1 MSGQAPKH
9 KRPRGS
15 PARATEPT
23 CPYQALRALGCPL
36 PGLGLPQLHS
46 DVRGFQRWPQDTLRW
61 SRDPQSPTKKA
72 HSPPRSHPRWPRTAL
87 QGHFCTPGLLR
98 PLPWPPFSGRR
109 PCLLLGLA
117 PCFSCSRECSV
128 NTPGTAQAPL
138 PWPGEGEA
146 RPRRGPRGCPLH
158 LFLPPVLGPPP
169 LPELTMTNCKAPG
182 PPPPCAACFHTQATL
197 RPADTPEVATAVSR
211 RPQPWPGPPREQ
223 PVSGRTERPAGSR

>member
-23 CPYQALRALGCPL
+23 CPYQALHALGCPL

-128 NTPGTAQAPL
+128 NPRNCAGPSAVAGRGGGEAEARPSGVPSAPL
-138 PWPGEGEA
+138 PSTRPG
-146 RPRRGPRGCPLH
+146 
-158 LFLPPVLGPPP
+158 
-169 LPELTMTNCKAPG
+169 
-182 PPPPCAACFHTQATL
+182 
-197 RPADTPEVATAVSR
+197 TPTPS
-211 RPQPWPGPPREQ
+211 
-223 PVSGRTERPAGSR
+223 